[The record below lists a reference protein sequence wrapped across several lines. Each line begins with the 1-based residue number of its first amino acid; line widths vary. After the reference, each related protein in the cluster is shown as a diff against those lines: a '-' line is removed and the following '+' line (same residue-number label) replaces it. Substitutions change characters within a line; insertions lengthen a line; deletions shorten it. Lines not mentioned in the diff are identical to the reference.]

1 MNPSETAALGERLEA
16 VRGRLAGAA
25 RIAGRKPEDVRLIAV
40 SKLHPVE
47 AILAAYGFG
56 QRVFGEN
63 YVQEA
68 LAKQEAL
75 PDLDVEWHCIGH
87 VQTNKAKDVTGRFAL
102 IHTVDNLKFAET
114 LARRLPEDIPVQR
127 VLLQVNIGNEPQK
140 AGVDEHD
147 LPSLA
152 EAVLAL
158 PRLEV
163 RGLMC
168 LPPFFDDG
176 EAARPYFARLRELRD
191 DLESRKGKVQS
202 VEKWSMTIH
211 RLFSKDPNDE
221 EENVTQNI
229 YVFRFILFC
238 IIVYSFEMLL
248 NSVDIFIV
256 DKTIFTRGY
265 VTGCLFAAVYVLIL
279 LHLGLEHPLTKYVSI
294 TAVSLIIMAASV
306 SLTYHMIII
315 IMMPIIIAGMYTSKQ
330 RSIYTFVLTV
340 LSIIISTYAGYYYGV
355 CDANMVLLTTTSMN
369 HLVENGTFLLNQV
382 NENPGVTLALYYVLP
397 RCLMAMSFVYVSN
410 IVNQVI

>member
-147 LPSLA
+147 LPALA

-163 RGLMC
+163 RGSLTTAK
-168 LPPFFDDG
+168 PPGPISPGSASCATISKPASASSCPNFPW
-176 EAARPYFARLRELRD
+176 ACPATACRPSRKARPSSA
-191 DLESRKGKVQS
+191 SGP
-202 VEKWSMTIH
+202 T
-211 RLFSKDPNDE
+211 FSAP
-221 EENVTQNI
+221 
-229 YVFRFILFC
+229 
-238 IIVYSFEMLL
+238 
-248 NSVDIFIV
+248 
-256 DKTIFTRGY
+256 
-265 VTGCLFAAVYVLIL
+265 
-279 LHLGLEHPLTKYVSI
+279 GL
-294 TAVSLIIMAASV
+294 
-306 SLTYHMIII
+306 
-315 IMMPIIIAGMYTSKQ
+315 
-330 RSIYTFVLTV
+330 
-340 LSIIISTYAGYYYGV
+340 
-355 CDANMVLLTTTSMN
+355 
-369 HLVENGTFLLNQV
+369 
-382 NENPGVTLALYYVLP
+382 
-397 RCLMAMSFVYVSN
+397 
-410 IVNQVI
+410 

>member
-147 LPSLA
+147 LPALA

-191 DLESRKGKVQS
+191 DLDR
-202 VEKWSMTIH
+202 
-211 RLFSKDPNDE
+211 RLAAAGGQFG
-221 EENVTQNI
+221 VTQAYTYAAGREVSVYDYTQI
-229 YVFRFILFC
+229 IFSTLIGFLVFDQLPDGWSFLGYAL
-238 IIVYSFEMLL
+238 IIA
-248 NSVDIFIV
+248 
-256 DKTIFTRGY
+256 
-265 VTGCLFAAVYVLIL
+265 AAVFIFLYNNG
-279 LHLGLEHPLTKYVSI
+279 HLKLARPE
-294 TAVSLIIMAASV
+294 
-306 SLTYHMIII
+306 
-315 IMMPIIIAGMYTSKQ
+315 
-330 RSIYTFVLTV
+330 
-340 LSIIISTYAGYYYGV
+340 
-355 CDANMVLLTTTSMN
+355 D
-369 HLVENGTFLLNQV
+369 
-382 NENPGVTLALYYVLP
+382 TL
-397 RCLMAMSFVYVSN
+397 
-410 IVNQVI
+410 

>member
-147 LPSLA
+147 LPALA

-168 LPPFFDDG
+168 LPPFFDGG

-191 DLESRKGKVQS
+191 DLEARLGIKLPELSMGMSGDCVQA
-202 VEKWSMTIH
+202 VEEGATLV
-211 RLFSKDPNDE
+211 R
-221 EENVTQNI
+221 VGT
-229 YVFRFILFC
+229 
-238 IIVYSFEMLL
+238 
-248 NSVDIFIV
+248 DIF
-256 DKTIFTRGY
+256 G
-265 VTGCLFAAVYVLIL
+265 
-279 LHLGLEHPLTKYVSI
+279 
-294 TAVSLIIMAASV
+294 
-306 SLTYHMIII
+306 
-315 IMMPIIIAGMYTSKQ
+315 
-330 RSIYTFVLTV
+330 
-340 LSIIISTYAGYYYGV
+340 
-355 CDANMVLLTTTSMN
+355 
-369 HLVENGTFLLNQV
+369 
-382 NENPGVTLALYYVLP
+382 P
-397 RCLMAMSFVYVSN
+397 RPVKA
-410 IVNQVI
+410 

>member
-147 LPSLA
+147 LPALA

-191 DLESRKGKVQS
+191 DLEARLGIKLPTSRKSLKRTGEERAALADWRRKGKRGGAPPFYR
-202 VEKWSMTIH
+202 KFPLPPPT
-211 RLFSKDPNDE
+211 LFSLSYDFTGRGPKMSVPTRTR
-221 EENVTQNI
+221 VAPSSTACTQ
-229 YVFRFILFC
+229 
-238 IIVYSFEMLL
+238 SPDMPME
-248 NSVDIFIV
+248 SS
-256 DKTIFTRGY
+256 G
-265 VTGCLFAAVYVLIL
+265 
-279 LHLGLEHPLTKYVSI
+279 
-294 TAVSLIIMAASV
+294 SLMPRRAS
-306 SLTYHMIII
+306 
-315 IMMPIIIAGMYTSKQ
+315 
-330 RSIYTFVLTV
+330 RS
-340 LSIIISTYAGYYYGV
+340 SRSSRSRAK
-355 CDANMVLLTTTSMN
+355 
-369 HLVENGTFLLNQV
+369 
-382 NENPGVTLALYYVLP
+382 
-397 RCLMAMSFVYVSN
+397 
-410 IVNQVI
+410 